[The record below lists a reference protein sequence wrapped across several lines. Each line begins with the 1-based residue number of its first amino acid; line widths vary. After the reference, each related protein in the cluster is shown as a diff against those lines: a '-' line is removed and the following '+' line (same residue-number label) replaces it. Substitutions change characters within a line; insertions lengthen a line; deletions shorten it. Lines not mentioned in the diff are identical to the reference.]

1 MPEPVPS
8 ESQHEQT
15 FLRDHLAI
23 DRTTLANE
31 RTLLGYVRTAL
42 ALTVVGASALRF
54 FDSPAYVALGWGFMG
69 TGLLTVLVGLGRFWQ
84 MNRRIAASS
93 LRNGLGE

>member
-1 MPEPVPS
+1 MQ
-8 ESQHEQT
+8 ESVTSKVHTEQT

-54 FDSPAYVALGWGFMG
+54 FESTAHIALGWGFMG
-69 TGLLTVLVGLGRFWQ
+69 VGLLTALIGLGRFWQ
-84 MNRRIAASS
+84 MKRRITASAS
-93 LRNGLGE
+93 RNGQGE

>member
-1 MPEPVPS
+1 MQ
-8 ESQHEQT
+8 ESAATKAYCEQT

-54 FDSPAYVALGWGFMG
+54 FDSFAHFVLGWGFMG
-69 TGLLTVLVGLGRFWQ
+69 IGLLTALIGLSRFWQ
-84 MNRRIAASS
+84 MKRRIATSA
-93 LRNGLGE
+93 LRNGQAA